1 MLGPIGSLKKLLLAL
16 TSFAILALPFATQ
29 SSAND
34 DEFQKPPNSNHH
46 PPSDKPT
53 PPKRNRD
60 DCADAFRRLAND
72 KVSGRSS
79 PQSDPAPESSFFIA
93 GTSAERTE
101 ILSGLTAALEASR
114 FHYPSV
120 EPLVAHNIGAR
131 PLPKVL
137 ENAPAQLR
145 ALKEQSEKNQGPRNQ
160 REALGWLEKSIEE
173 DLSSTEVLIA
183 AGKYGTG
190 CYHAQ
195 QTAEKAL
202 KAVLIHFQV
211 ADPKA
216 IKKHG
221 HDLVSVLKALQ
232 KDVADPEVASWVSLS
247 EAVSALTP
255 LATKYRYP
263 DPNVKPPSKDEA
275 QNALQLAQI
284 VVNLAL
290 SAMTPP
296 TEP

>member
-1 MLGPIGSLKKLLLAL
+1 MHSHIGSPTRLLLVL
-16 TSFAILALPFATQ
+16 TSLAVFALPFGTQ
-29 SSAND
+29 SRAND
-34 DEFQKPPNSNHH
+34 
-46 PPSDKPT
+46 
-53 PPKRNRD
+53 D
-60 DCADAFRRLAND
+60 DCADIIRQLSID
-72 KVSGRSS
+72 KGNGR
-79 PQSDPAPESSFFIA
+79 QSTPEDSRSDRSFFIA
-93 GTSAERTE
+93 KTSPERSE
-101 ILSGLTAALEASR
+101 VLSGLVASLQASGL
-114 FHYPSV
+114 HYPNV
-120 EPLVAHNIGAR
+120 EPLVLHNLKLAGSS
-131 PLPKVL
+131 LSEVSQK
-137 ENAPAQLR
+137 APATFR
-145 ALKEQSEKNQGPRNQ
+145 ALKEQSEKTQGLKHHK
-160 REALGWLEKSIEE
+160 EALDWLEKSIEE

-221 HDLVSVLKALQ
+221 HDLVSILENLQ
-232 KDVADPEVASWVSLS
+232 KDVADPEAARWVSLT

-263 DPNVKPPSKDEA
+263 NPDVTQPTKEEA
-275 QNALQLAQI
+275 QNALQLAHI

-296 TEP
+296 KKP

>member
-1 MLGPIGSLKKLLLAL
+1 MFSPFKGLEKLLQAL
-16 TSFAILALPFATQ
+16 SFLVILTQPGGAL
-29 SSAND
+29 SSANE
-34 DEFQKPPNSNHH
+34 DEFQRLPASGKP
-46 PPSDKPT
+46 KPT
-53 PPKRNRD
+53 RSGAS
-60 DCADAFRRLAND
+60 DCTEAFRALAN
-72 KVSGRSS
+72 
-79 PQSDPAPESSFFIA
+79 QYESSRTNPQPGPSTESPFFIA
-93 GTSAERTE
+93 STSAERTE
-101 ILSGLTAALEASR
+101 VLSKLVLSLEASLS
-114 FHYPSV
+114 HYPSV
-120 EPLVAHNIGAR
+120 EPLVLQNIRVSGSS
-131 PLPKVL
+131 LSDISK
-137 ENAPAQLR
+137 NAPARLR
-145 ALKEQSEKNQGPRNQ
+145 ALKEQLEKPQGHPNQK
-160 REALGWLEKSIEE
+160 EALNWLEKSIED

-221 HDLVSVLKALQ
+221 HDLVAILATIQ
-232 KDVADPEVASWVSLS
+232 KGVADPETVTWVSLT

-263 DPNVKPPSKDEA
+263 DPSVKPPDKDEA
-275 QNALQLAQI
+275 QNALELAQI

-296 TEP
+296 RKP